1 MCKQL
6 LCRELFISKWFSS
19 LRLSSSQSAMSLTDS
34 GHLRFSIKSWL
45 KNNFNV
51 QTTTTRKTVNI
62 SLTEFPLYFSLLSEP
77 GYDLRKLKSF
87 GFPSEA
93 EFFIGRTDNENYTKA
108 LSWSNSNASIQS
120 TIFNLQIN
128 IRSKTNLC
136 RDLWWKQGK

>member
-1 MCKQL
+1 M
-6 LCRELFISKWFSS
+6 REVHSHILSKYG
-19 LRLSSSQSAMSLTDS
+19 LSELWRYPYIAIYKLN
-34 GHLRFSIKSWL
+34 H
-45 KNNFNV
+45 FNV

-136 RDLWWKQGK
+136 RDL